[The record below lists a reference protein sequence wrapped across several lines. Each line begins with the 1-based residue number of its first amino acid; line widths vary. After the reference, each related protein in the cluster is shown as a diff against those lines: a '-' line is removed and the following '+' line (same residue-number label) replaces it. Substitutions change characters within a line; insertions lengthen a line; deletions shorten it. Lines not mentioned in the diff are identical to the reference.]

1 MVKAFWK
8 KGFFTIFPAFPP
20 AFPGDPPLPAP
31 GPVIGPFMEKAV
43 SVLKNQSAG
52 RGNDAGRNRFRFGLG
67 SLFTILYLL
76 SSENS
81 SLIVPSGMPA
91 ASAGKDFP
99 RCAAYMVHNGDF
111 PERRRDG

>member
-1 MVKAFWK
+1 MEKRIFHD
-8 KGFFTIFPAFPP
+8 FPSFPAGISRGS
-20 AFPGDPPLPAP
+20 AASGT
-31 GPVIGPFMEKAV
+31 GPCYRAINGKGRIGSEK
-43 SVLKNQSAG
+43 STRQG
-52 RGNDAGRNRFRFGLG
+52 GGNDAGRNRFRFGLG